1 MSINT
6 TQLYNAFIHGAQT
19 LIAQRQAL
27 NAINVFPVA
36 DGDTGTNMASTVEAI
51 LRYGQL
57 KDGMAD
63 TLASITDAVSMN
75 ARGNSGAIFAQF
87 VIGLNET
94 LPDHELNEKEIIAGL
109 QEAVKRVYSALS
121 HPVEGTMITVMRLW
135 VQELDGLIA
144 KGHDLKEAFDQAL
157 LKANEVLK
165 DTPNLLTM
173 LKEHHVVDSGAKG
186 FVHFLEGF
194 SKGLFTKT
202 QPVFTIDEGLLL
214 DDSHIVDA
222 NETITYRYCTEA
234 LVEGEIDEDLH
245 AQLDALGDS
254 VLIVKSHR
262 FTKIHLHTNTPAK
275 VMALLE
281 TRGKL
286 LQQKADDMIL
296 QHADFSPKAKIAL
309 LTDSIADL
317 PTSAI
322 RDHHIHVLPLTILVD
337 GSPYL
342 DRITLPASRFYDR
355 VASFTDYPSS
365 SQPNQKAV
373 EAIFKNL
380 LTHYEQVLTLTVSS
394 GMSGTHQVIQAAAA
408 SFDGKVTV
416 IDTKKNSGAQG
427 LLVLQAAQLIRE
439 GQTMEA
445 IIKAIT
451 TSIPLTHIF
460 VSVDTLKYMV
470 KMGRISPVVGRIA
483 KWVNLKPIVSIDA
496 NGKGVTMGSA
506 FNKKMTEA
514 KILKQL
520 DLLLKT
526 HDLASYAIVHGND
539 SQRAERFKNLLTQ
552 KLGQAPVFVEEVSTI
567 VAMSAGPKTI
577 AVAIQLKEKTAQA

>member
-1 MSINT
+1 MTINT
-6 TQLYNAFIHGAQT
+6 PQLYNAFISGAQT
-19 LIAQRQAL
+19 LIAQRQSL

-51 LRYGQL
+51 LRHGQL
-57 KDGMAD
+57 KDNMAD

-75 ARGNSGAIFAQF
+75 AKGNSGAIFAQF

-94 LPDHELNEKEIIAGL
+94 LPDRELSENDMITAL
-109 QEAVKRVYSALS
+109 NEAVKRVYSALS

-135 VQELDGLIA
+135 VNELEHLIT
-144 KGHDLKEAFDQAL
+144 KGHDLKEAFDKAL

-165 DTPNLLTM
+165 DTPNLLTI

-194 SKGLFTKT
+194 SQGLFSKTK
-202 QPVFTIDEGLLL
+202 PVITL
-214 DDSHIVDA
+214 DDSLRFEEGHIVDA
-222 NETITYRYCTEA
+222 NEVITHRYCTEA
-234 LVEGEIDEDLH
+234 LVEGEIGDIKE
-245 AQLDALGDS
+245 QLDALGDS

-262 FTKIHLHTNTPAK
+262 FTKIHLHTNTPDQ

-281 TRGKL
+281 TKGKL
-286 LQQKADDMIL
+286 IQQKADDMVL

-309 LTDSIADL
+309 VTDSIADIPASL
-317 PTSAI
+317 I
-322 RDHHIHVLPLTILVD
+322 LDHQIHVMPLTILVD
-337 GSPYL
+337 GAPYL
-342 DRITLPASRFYDR
+342 DRLTLPASRFYDK
-355 VASFTDYPSS
+355 VNTFNEYPSS

-373 EAIFKNL
+373 EAIFKDL
-380 LTHYEQVLTLTVSS
+380 LTHYSQVLAVTVSS
-394 GMSGTHQVIQAAAA
+394 GMSGTHQVVKAAAEA
-408 SFDGKVTV
+408 FKGKVAV
-416 IDTKKNSGAQG
+416 VDSKKNSGAQG
-427 LLVLQAAQLIRE
+427 LLVLQAADLIRQ
-439 GQTMEA
+439 GQALDSIVNQLEQ
-445 IIKAIT
+445 
-451 TSIPLTHIF
+451 SIPLTHIF

-506 FNKKMTEA
+506 FSKAQTEA

-520 DLLLKT
+520 DTLLNNN
-526 HDLASYAIVHGND
+526 DLVSYVIVHGND
-539 SQRAERFKNLLTQ
+539 PTRATRFTQLLTER
-552 KLGQAPVFVEEVSTI
+552 LGQAPAFVEEVSTI

-577 AVAIQLKEKTAQA
+577 AVALQLKPKPQA

>member
-1 MSINT
+1 MTINT
-6 TQLYNAFIHGAQT
+6 PQLYNAFISGAQT
-19 LIAQRQAL
+19 LIAQRQSL

-51 LRYGQL
+51 LRHGQL
-57 KDGMAD
+57 KDNMAD

-75 ARGNSGAIFAQF
+75 AKGNSGAIFAQF

-94 LPDHELNEKEIIAGL
+94 LPDRELSENDMITAL
-109 QEAVKRVYSALS
+109 NEAVKRVYSALS

-135 VQELDGLIA
+135 VNELEHLIT
-144 KGHDLKEAFDQAL
+144 KGHDLKEAFDKAL

-165 DTPNLLTM
+165 DTPNLLTI

-194 SKGLFTKT
+194 SQGLFSKTK
-202 QPVFTIDEGLLL
+202 PVITL
-214 DDSHIVDA
+214 DDSLRFEEGHIMDA
-222 NETITYRYCTEA
+222 NEVITHRYCTEA
-234 LVEGEIDEDLH
+234 LVEGEIGDIKE
-245 AQLDALGDS
+245 QLDALGDS

-262 FTKIHLHTNTPAK
+262 FTKIHLHTNTPDK

-281 TRGKL
+281 TKGKL
-286 LQQKADDMIL
+286 IQQKADDMVL

-309 LTDSIADL
+309 VTDSIADIPASL
-317 PTSAI
+317 I
-322 RDHHIHVLPLTILVD
+322 LDHQIHVMPLTILVD
-337 GSPYL
+337 GAPYL
-342 DRITLPASRFYDR
+342 DRVTLPASRFYDR
-355 VASFTDYPSS
+355 VNTFNEYPSS

-373 EAIFKNL
+373 EAIFKDL
-380 LTHYEQVLTLTVSS
+380 LTHYSQVLAVTVSS
-394 GMSGTHQVIQAAAA
+394 GMSGTHQVVKAA
-408 SFDGKVTV
+408 SAAFDGQVAV
-416 IDTKKNSGAQG
+416 VDSKKNSGAQG
-427 LLVLQAAQLIRE
+427 LLVLQAAELIRQ
-439 GQTMEA
+439 GQALDSIVNQLEQ
-445 IIKAIT
+445 
-451 TSIPLTHIF
+451 SIPLTHIF

-506 FNKKMTEA
+506 FSKSQTES

-520 DLLLKT
+520 DTLLKT
-526 HDLASYAIVHGND
+526 NDLVSYVIVHGND
-539 SQRAERFKNLLTQ
+539 PIRATRFTQLLTER
-552 KLGQAPVFVEEVSTI
+552 LGQAPAFVEEVSTI

-577 AVAIQLKEKTAQA
+577 AVALQLKPKAQA

>member
-1 MSINT
+1 MTINT

-19 LIAQRQAL
+19 LIAQRQSL

-87 VIGLNET
+87 VIGFNET
-94 LPDHELNEKEIIAGL
+94 LPDRELSERDMIQSL
-109 QEAVKRVYSALS
+109 QEAVKRVYGALS

-135 VQELDGLIA
+135 VSELDHLIA
-144 KGHDLKEAFDQAL
+144 KGHDLKEAFDTAL
-157 LKANEVLK
+157 LKANDVLK
-165 DTPNLLTM
+165 DTPNLLTI

-194 SKGLFTKT
+194 SAGLFTKT
-202 QPVFTIDEGLLL
+202 RPVITFDE
-214 DDSHIVDA
+214 SMVFEENHVVDA

-234 LVEGEIDEDLH
+234 LVEGEVGDIKTHLE
-245 AQLDALGDS
+245 ALGDS

-262 FTKIHLHTNTPAK
+262 FTKIHLHTNMPDQ

-281 TRGKL
+281 LHGKL
-286 LQQKADDMIL
+286 IQQKADDMVI
-296 QHADFSPKAKIAL
+296 QHADFSPKADIAL
-309 LTDSIADL
+309 VTDSIADL
-317 PTSAI
+317 PQALI
-322 RDHHIHVLPLTILVD
+322 LDHQIHVMPLTVMVD
-337 GSPYL
+337 GAPYL

-355 VASFTDYPSS
+355 VNSFNEYPSS

-373 EAIFKNL
+373 EALLRDL
-380 LTHYEQVLTLTVSS
+380 LTHYRQVLVLSVSS
-394 GMSGTHQVIQAAAA
+394 GMSGTIQVIQAAASA
-408 SFDGKVTV
+408 FNGKVAV

-427 LLVLQAAQLIRE
+427 LLVLQAAKLIRE
-439 GQTMEA
+439 GKTLEA
-445 IIKAIT
+445 IVETVQK
-451 TSIPLTHIF
+451 SIPLTHIF

-483 KWVNLKPIVSIDA
+483 KWVNLKPIVSIDT

-506 FNKKMTEA
+506 FSKQQTEA
-514 KILKQL
+514 KILKQIDTL
-520 DLLLKT
+520 AST
-526 HDLASYAIVHGND
+526 HEVVSYAIVHGND
-539 SQRAERFKNLLTQ
+539 AQRARRFAQLLTE
-552 KLGQAPVFVEEVSTI
+552 KLGQAPTFIEEVSTI
-567 VAMSAGPKTI
+567 VAMSAGPKTFAI
-577 AVAIQLKEKTAQA
+577 AIQLKEKAQA

>member
-135 VQELDGLIA
+135 VQELDQLIA

-157 LKANEVLK
+157 LKANDVLK
-165 DTPNLLTM
+165 DTPNLLTI

-202 QPVFTIDEGLLL
+202 LPIIEFDETLLFE
-214 DDSHIVDA
+214 DSHIVDA
-222 NETITYRYCTEA
+222 NEVITHRYCTEA
-234 LVEGEIDEDLH
+234 LVEGEVGDIK

-262 FTKIHLHTNTPAK
+262 FTKIHLHTNAPDQ

-281 TRGKL
+281 TQGKL
-286 LQQKADDMIL
+286 IQQKADDMVL
-296 QHADFSPKAKIAL
+296 QHADFSPKASIAL
-309 LTDSIADL
+309 VTDSIADL
-317 PTSAI
+317 PKDVI
-322 RDHHIHVLPLTILVD
+322 LDHQIHVMPLTVMVD
-337 GSPYL
+337 GAPYL
-342 DRITLPASRFYDR
+342 DRLTLPASRFYDR
-355 VASFTDYPSS
+355 VSTFKDYPSS

-373 EAIFKNL
+373 EALFRDL
-380 LTHYEQVLTLTVSS
+380 LTHYQQVLMVTVSS
-394 GMSGTHQVIQAAAA
+394 GMSGTHQVVKAAAA
-408 SFDGKVTV
+408 AFDGKVAV
-416 IDTKKNSGAQG
+416 IDSKKNSGAQG
-427 LLVLQAAQLIRE
+427 LLVLQAAKLIRE
-439 GQTMEA
+439 GHALQTIVET
-445 IIKAIT
+445 IQK
-451 TSIPLTHIF
+451 SIPLTHIF

-470 KMGRISPVVGRIA
+470 KMGRVSPVVGRIA

-506 FNKKMTEA
+506 FSKKQTEA
-514 KILKQL
+514 KILKEL
-520 DLLLKT
+520 DTLLKT
-526 HDLASYAIVHGND
+526 HTLFSYAIVHGND
-539 SQRAERFKNLLTQ
+539 PDRAERFTTLLTQ
-552 KLGQAPVFVEEVSTI
+552 KLGQAPTFVEEVSTI
-567 VAMSAGPKTI
+567 VAMSAGPKTFAI
-577 AVAIQLKEKTAQA
+577 AIQLAEKTAQA